1 MAITIDWGTKVIS
14 VPKADLTLIQ
24 STPTEIRQLNLD
36 TFRLTLKDLEDD
48 PEGMPFDRTHN
59 HNTSVTVGG
68 VTLARVIE
76 IINGYTVTF
85 EDGQYAVNLV
95 GANSNVG
102 DVVNVNQVSV
112 RSANSAGL
120 QDLSTILSAAYQ
132 GEIYVDVLN
141 GQSGTDVP
149 IGTRSTPV
157 NNLTDAL
164 VIAAKEGAN
173 ILRFARSTT
182 ISGITIPQGTVITSD
197 SPALVTIT
205 VDPSATVQGCEFTN
219 VAFQGTADGNNILRD
234 CLLYDV
240 NYVSGFIFQCSL
252 EGTISI
258 VPGALCAL
266 LSCFSNT
273 LAGQPNPIIDFN
285 GTGKVILRDYQG
297 AIELI
302 NHTDDSGD
310 GDLCLDFSSGVCI
323 IRPSVTAG
331 FIPVRGIAR
340 VVDQSTG
347 TANVVDETINK
358 LVNDN
363 GANLLENQTALDIIN
378 EGVKKSSLL
387 IPHSTDVGFN

>member
-1 MAITIDWGTKVIS
+1 MAITVDWATKIIS
-14 VPKADLTLIQ
+14 VPKIDTTLIQ

-36 TFRLTLKDLEDD
+36 TFRLILRDLEDD
-48 PEGMPFDRTHN
+48 FEGMPFDKTHN
-59 HNTSVTVGG
+59 HNTTITVGG
-68 VTLARVIE
+68 VTLARVVE

-120 QDLSTILSAAYQ
+120 QDLSTILSSAYQ
-132 GEIYVDVLN
+132 GEVVIDTIN

-149 IGTRSTPV
+149 VGTRATPV
-157 NNLTDAL
+157 NNIADAL
-164 VIAAKEGAN
+164 IIAAKEGAN
-173 ILRFARSTT
+173 TLRFAQNTT
-182 ISGITIPQGTVITSD
+182 ISNITIPQGFVLTSD
-197 SPALVTIT
+197 SPALVQLT
-205 VDPSATVQGCEFTN
+205 VDPSATVQGCEFSN
-219 VAFQGTADGNNILRD
+219 VKFQGRADGNNIIRE
-234 CLLYDV
+234 CLLLDV
-240 NYVSGFIFQCSL
+240 DYVSGFIFQCSL

-297 AIELI
+297 AIELT
-302 NHTDDSGD
+302 NHTDTSGD

-323 IRPSVTAG
+323 VRPSVTAG
-331 FIPVRGIAR
+331 FIPVRGICR
-340 VVDQSTG
+340 VVNQSTG

-358 LVNDN
+358 LVGDN
-363 GANLLENQTALDIIN
+363 ATSLGVINQ
-378 EGVKKSSLL
+378 GVQNASLL
-387 IPHSTDVGFN
+387 IPHTTDL

>member
-1 MAITIDWGTKVIS
+1 MAITVDWATKVIN
-14 VPKADLTLIQ
+14 VPKADTTLIQ

-36 TFRLTLKDLEDD
+36 TFRLTLRDLEDD
-48 PEGMPFDRTHN
+48 FEGMPFDKTHN
-59 HNTSVTVGG
+59 HNTTITVGG
-68 VTLARVIE
+68 VTLARVVE

-132 GEIYVDVLN
+132 GEVVVDFTN

-149 IGTRSTPV
+149 IGTRATPV
-157 NNLTDAL
+157 NNIADAL
-164 VIAAKEGAN
+164 TIAAKEGAN
-173 ILRFARSTT
+173 TLRFAESTT
-182 ISGITIPQGTVITSD
+182 LSNVTIPQGFILTSD
-197 SPALVTIT
+197 SPALVKLT
-205 VDPSATVQGCEFTN
+205 VNPSATVQGCEFTN
-219 VAFQGTADGNNILRD
+219 VTFEGTADGNNIIRE
-234 CLLYDV
+234 CLLLNVD
-240 NYVSGFIFQCSL
+240 YVSGFIFQCSL

-285 GTGKVILRDYQG
+285 GNGKVILRDYQG
-297 AIELI
+297 AIELT
-302 NHTDDSGD
+302 NHTDTSGD

-323 IRPSVTAG
+323 VRPSVTAG
-331 FIPVRGIAR
+331 FIPIRGICR
-340 VVDQSTG
+340 VVNQSTG
-347 TANVVDETINK
+347 TANVVDETVNQ
-358 LVNDN
+358 LVEDN
-363 GANLLENQTALDIIN
+363 AASLGIIN
-378 EGVKKSSLL
+378 QGVKNASLL
-387 IPHSTDVGFN
+387 IPHTTDL

>member
-1 MAITIDWGTKVIS
+1 MAITVDWATKVIN
-14 VPKADLTLIQ
+14 VPKADTTLIQ

-36 TFRLTLKDLEDD
+36 TFRLTLRDLEDD
-48 PEGMPFDRTHN
+48 FEGMPFDKTHN
-59 HNTSVTVGG
+59 HNTTITVGG
-68 VTLARVIE
+68 VTLARVVE

-132 GEIYVDVLN
+132 GEVVVDFTN

-157 NNLTDAL
+157 NNIADAL
-164 VIAAKEGAN
+164 TIAAKEGAN
-173 ILRFARSTT
+173 TLRFAESTT
-182 ISGITIPQGTVITSD
+182 LSNVTIPQGFILTSD
-197 SPALVTIT
+197 SPALVKLT
-205 VDPSATVQGCEFTN
+205 VNPSATVQGCEFTN
-219 VAFQGTADGNNILRD
+219 VTFEGTADGNNIIRE
-234 CLLYDV
+234 CLLLNVD
-240 NYVSGFIFQCSL
+240 YVSGFIFQCSL

-285 GTGKVILRDYQG
+285 GNGKVILRDYQG

-302 NHTDDSGD
+302 NHTDTSGD

-323 IRPSVTAG
+323 VRSSVTAG
-331 FIPVRGIAR
+331 FIPIRGICR
-340 VVDQSTG
+340 VVNQSTG
-347 TANVVDETINK
+347 TANVVDETVNQ
-358 LVNDN
+358 LVEDN
-363 GANLLENQTALDIIN
+363 AASLGIIN
-378 EGVKKSSLL
+378 QGVQNASLL
-387 IPHSTDVGFN
+387 IPHTTDL